1 MSVSDADVAAAEE
14 VAAVPAGRLGAAL
27 SLPALGAILFWSGVS
42 PFGKYA
48 LDEMPA
54 MVYIALRPVLAAVLV
69 FGVMTLLRK
78 PMRIERQDWRRF
90 ATAGI
95 CLIGLSQLLFMGGL
109 SLTSVSHLI
118 ILSSTSPLI
127 GAIYRWW
134 RHGERPDRRSAVALS
149 LGFLGVLL
157 VVGDAGSTE
166 GTSLVGDLLAVAAGA
181 TWVAATIYPQPLVQ
195 KYGAARATGWFLLL
209 PALVF
214 LPVGLLW
221 IGDLRAAPPPN
232 LAWVAL
238 AYGAVGMLAGNTL
251 WQRAVQ
257 EVGPSRTLI
266 YLYLEPFIVLI
277 IAALALDERLTII
290 QALGGVL
297 AMVGVILVRKR

>member
-1 MSVSDADVAAAEE
+1 MNATETE
-14 VAAVPAGRLGAAL
+14 AVPGARSARIGAAI

-48 LDEMPA
+48 MDEMPA
-54 MVYIALRPVLAAVLV
+54 MVYIALRPVLAAALV

-78 PMRIERQDWRRF
+78 PMRIDRADFPRF
-90 ATAGI
+90 VVAGI
-95 CLIGLSQLLFMGGL
+95 FLIGFSQLLFMGGL

-127 GAIYRWW
+127 GALYRWI
-134 RHGERPDRRSAVALS
+134 RTREMPDRRSALALV
-149 LGFLGVLL
+149 LGFIGVIL
-157 VVGDAGSTE
+157 VVGGAASTE
-166 GTSLVGDLLAVAAGA
+166 GTSLAGDLLALAAGA
-181 TWVAATIYPQPLVQ
+181 TWVGATVYPQPLVQ
-195 KYGAARATGWFLLL
+195 KYGAPRATGWFLLL
-209 PALVF
+209 SSLAL
-214 LPVGLLW
+214 LPLGLFW
-221 IGDLRAAPPPN
+221 VGDLRLDPPPT

-238 AYGAVGMLAGNTL
+238 VYGAVGMLAGNTL

-277 IAALALDERLTII
+277 IAALALDERLTML
-290 QALGGVL
+290 QALGGIL
-297 AMVGVILVRKR
+297 AMAGVNLVRKR

>member
-1 MSVSDADVAAAEE
+1 MSVGE
-14 VAAVPAGRLGAAL
+14 AAVEGTKSRIGAAI

-48 LDEMPA
+48 MDEMPA
-54 MVYIALRPVLAAVLV
+54 MVYIALRPTLAALLV
-69 FGVMTLLRK
+69 FGAMTVLRK
-78 PMRIERQDWRRF
+78 SMRIERQDLRRF
-90 ATAGI
+90 IVAGVF
-95 CLIGLSQLLFMGGL
+95 LIGLSQLLFMGGL
-109 SLTSVSHLI
+109 SMTSVSHLI

-127 GAIYRWW
+127 GAVYRWL
-134 RHGERPDRRSAVALS
+134 RLGDRPDRRSALALA

-166 GTSLVGDLLAVAAGA
+166 GTSLKGDLLAVAAGA
-181 TWVAATIYPQPLVQ
+181 TWVGATIYPQPLVQ
-195 KYGAARATGWFLLL
+195 KYGAARSTGWFLLL

-214 LPVGLLW
+214 FPIGMLW
-221 IGDLRAAPPPN
+221 LGDVRADPPPN

-257 EVGPSRTLI
+257 DVGPSRTLI
-266 YLYLEPFIVLI
+266 YLYLEPFIVLV
-277 IAALALDERLTII
+277 IAALALDERLTVV

-297 AMVGVILVRKR
+297 AMVGVALVRKR

>member
-1 MSVSDADVAAAEE
+1 MNASDAAVNAESRGYAARA
-14 VAAVPAGRLGAAL
+14 GAAI

-48 LDEMPA
+48 LDEMPP
-54 MVYIALRPVLAAVLV
+54 MVYIALRPVIAAVLV
-69 FGVMTLLRK
+69 FGAMTLLRK
-78 PMRIERQDWRRF
+78 PMRIERSDYGRF
-90 ATAGI
+90 VIAGV

-127 GAIYRWW
+127 GALYRWW
-134 RHGERPDRRSAVALS
+134 RYGDRPDRRSAVALA

-157 VVGDAGSTE
+157 VVGDAGASE
-166 GTSLVGDLLAVAAGA
+166 GTSLKGDLLALAAGA
-181 TWVAATIYPQPLVQ
+181 TWVAATVYPQPLVQ

-214 LPVGLLW
+214 LPVGLFWL
-221 IGDLRAAPPPN
+221 GDVRASPPPN

-238 AYGAVGMLAGNTL
+238 VYGAVGMLAGNTL

-257 EVGPSRTLI
+257 DVGPSRTLI

-277 IAALALDERLTII
+277 IAALALDERLTVV

-297 AMVGVILVRKR
+297 AMIGVILVRKR

>member
-1 MSVSDADVAAAEE
+1 MDMSASDAAVDSEE
-14 VAAVPAGRLGAAL
+14 RSLSARAGAAI
-27 SLPALGAILFWSGVS
+27 SFPALGAILFWSGVS

-48 LDEMPA
+48 LNEMPP
-54 MVYIALRPVLAAVLV
+54 MVYIALRPVIAAALV
-69 FGVMTLLRK
+69 FGVMALLRK
-78 PMRIERQDWRRF
+78 PMRIERQDSRRF
-90 ATAGI
+90 VIAGV

-118 ILSSTSPLI
+118 ILSSTSPLM
-127 GAIYRWW
+127 GALYRWW
-134 RHGERPDRRSAVALS
+134 RHGDRPDRRSAIALA

-166 GTSLVGDLLAVAAGA
+166 GTSLLGDLLAVAAGA
-181 TWVAATIYPQPLVQ
+181 VWVAATIYPQPLVQ
-195 KYGAARATGWFLLL
+195 KYGPTRATGWFLLL

-214 LPVGLLW
+214 LPIGMLW
-221 IGDLRAAPPPN
+221 FGDLRATPPPT

-238 AYGAVGMLAGNTL
+238 VYGAVGMLAGNTL

-277 IAALALDERLTII
+277 IAALALDERLTLI

-297 AMVGVILVRKR
+297 AMVGVMLVRKR

>member
-1 MSVSDADVAAAEE
+1 MA
-14 VAAVPAGRLGAAL
+14 
-27 SLPALGAILFWSGVS
+27 

-48 LDEMPA
+48 LNEMPA
-54 MVYIALRPVLAAVLV
+54 MVYIALRPVIAAALV
-69 FGVMTLLRK
+69 FTIMTLLRK
-78 PMRIERQDWRRF
+78 PMRIERQDFPRF
-90 ATAGI
+90 FVAGV

-127 GAIYRWW
+127 GALYRWW
-134 RHGERPDRRSAVALS
+134 RHGDRPDRRSAFALM

-157 VVGDAGSTE
+157 VVGAAGSTD
-166 GTSLVGDLLAVAAGA
+166 GTSLKGDILALAAGA

-195 KYGAARATGWFLLL
+195 KYGAARSTGWFLLL
-209 PALVF
+209 PALIF
-214 LPVGLLW
+214 LPVGMFWL
-221 IGDLRAAPPPN
+221 GGLRAAPPPN

-238 AYGAVGMLAGNTL
+238 AYGSVGMLAGNTL

-266 YLYLEPFIVLI
+266 YLYLEPFIVLV
-277 IAALALDERLTII
+277 IAALALDERLTVI
-290 QALGGVL
+290 QAIGGVL
-297 AMVGVILVRKR
+297 AMVGVMLVRKR

>member
-1 MSVSDADVAAAEE
+1 VSASEAEVEKPSAESAA
-14 VAAVPAGRLGAAL
+14 RIGAAI

-48 LDEMPA
+48 MDEMPA
-54 MVYIALRPVLAAVLV
+54 MVYIALRPVLAAALV

-78 PMRIERQDWRRF
+78 PMRIDRADFPRF
-90 ATAGI
+90 VVAGI
-95 CLIGLSQLLFMGGL
+95 FLIGFSQLLFMGGL

-127 GAIYRWW
+127 GALYRWI
-134 RHGERPDRRSAVALS
+134 RTREMPDRRSALALV
-149 LGFLGVLL
+149 LGFIGVIL
-157 VVGDAGSTE
+157 VVGGAASTE
-166 GTSLVGDLLAVAAGA
+166 GTSLAGDLLALAAGA
-181 TWVAATIYPQPLVQ
+181 TWVGATVYPQPLVQ
-195 KYGAARATGWFLLL
+195 KYGAPRATGWFLLL
-209 PALVF
+209 SSLAL
-214 LPVGLLW
+214 LPLGLFW
-221 IGDLRAAPPPN
+221 VGDLRLDPPPT

-238 AYGAVGMLAGNTL
+238 VYGAVGMLAGNTL

-277 IAALALDERLTII
+277 IAALALDERLTML
-290 QALGGVL
+290 QALGGIL
-297 AMVGVILVRKR
+297 AMAGVILVQKR

>member
-1 MSVSDADVAAAEE
+1 MNPSETVVEAE
-14 VAAVPAGRLGAAL
+14 PAGVTARVGAAI

-54 MVYIALRPVLAAVLV
+54 MVYIALRPVIAAALV
-69 FGVMTLLRK
+69 FGVMTLLGK
-78 PMRIERQDWRRF
+78 SMRIERQDYRRF
-90 ATAGI
+90 VIAGV

-109 SLTSVSHLI
+109 ALTSVSHLI

-127 GAIYRWW
+127 GALYRWW
-134 RHGERPDRRSAVALS
+134 RYHERPDRRSAMALA
-149 LGFLGVLL
+149 LGFAGVLL

-166 GTSLVGDLLAVAAGA
+166 GTSLAGDLLAVAAGA
-181 TWVAATIYPQPLVQ
+181 TWVGATIYPQPLVQ
-195 KYGAARATGWFLLL
+195 KYGPARSTGWFLLL

-214 LPVGLLW
+214 LPIGLFW
-221 IGDLRAAPPPN
+221 VGDLRASPPPN

-277 IAALALDERLTII
+277 IAALALDERLTLI
-290 QALGGVL
+290 QAFGGIL
-297 AMVGVILVRKR
+297 ALIGVILVRKR

>member
-1 MSVSDADVAAAEE
+1 
-14 VAAVPAGRLGAAL
+14 
-27 SLPALGAILFWSGVS
+27 
-42 PFGKYA
+42 
-48 LDEMPA
+48 MPP
-54 MVYIALRPVLAAVLV
+54 MVYIALRPVIAAVLV
-69 FGVMTLLRK
+69 FGAMTLLRK
-78 PMRIERQDWRRF
+78 PMGIERSDYGRF
-90 ATAGI
+90 VIAGV

-127 GAIYRWW
+127 GALYRWW
-134 RHGERPDRRSAVALS
+134 RYGDRPDRRSAVALA

-157 VVGDAGSTE
+157 VVGDSGASE
-166 GTSLVGDLLAVAAGA
+166 GTSLKGDLLALAAGA
-181 TWVAATIYPQPLVQ
+181 TWVAATVYPQPLVQ

-214 LPVGLLW
+214 LPVGLFWL
-221 IGDLRAAPPPN
+221 GDVRASPPPN

-238 AYGAVGMLAGNTL
+238 VYGAVGMLAGNTL

-257 EVGPSRTLI
+257 DVGPSRTLI

-277 IAALALDERLTII
+277 IAALALDERLTVV

-297 AMVGVILVRKR
+297 AMIGVILVRKR

>member
-1 MSVSDADVAAAEE
+1 MSASEAEAATA
-14 VAAVPAGRLGAAL
+14 PAIASSRLGAAI

-48 LDEMPA
+48 MDEMPA
-54 MVYIALRPVLAAVLV
+54 LVYIALRATLAAALV

-78 PMRIERQDWRRF
+78 PMRIERQDLRHF
-90 ATAGI
+90 IVAGVF
-95 CLIGLSQLLFMGGL
+95 LIGFSQLLFMGGL

-127 GAIYRWW
+127 AALYRWF
-134 RHGERPDRRSAVALS
+134 RFGDRPDRRSALALT
-149 LGFLGVLL
+149 LGFVGVLL
-157 VVGDAGSTE
+157 VVGDAGSSE
-166 GTSLVGDLLAVAAGA
+166 GTSLKGDLLAVAAGA
-181 TWVAATIYPQPLVQ
+181 TWVGATIYPQPLVQ

-214 LPVGLLW
+214 LPVGMLW
-221 IGDLRAAPPPN
+221 LGDVRADPPPN

-238 AYGAVGMLAGNTL
+238 VYGAVGMLAGNTL

-257 EVGPSRTLI
+257 DVGPSRTLI
-266 YLYLEPFIVLI
+266 YLYLEPFIVLV
-277 IAALALDERLTII
+277 IAALFLGERLTLI
-290 QALGGVL
+290 QAAGGIL
-297 AMVGVILVRKR
+297 ALIGVVLVRKR

>member
-1 MSVSDADVAAAEE
+1 MSASEAEIE
-14 VAAVPAGRLGAAL
+14 SAAVSSPGRIGKAI
-27 SLPALGAILFWSGVS
+27 SIPALGAILFWSGVS

-54 MVYIALRPVLAAVLV
+54 MVYIALRPVIAALLV
-69 FGVMTLLRK
+69 FGIMTALRK
-78 PMRIERQDWRRF
+78 SMRIERVDWGRF
-90 ATAGI
+90 VIAGVF
-95 CLIGLSQLLFMGGL
+95 LIGFSQLLFMGGL

-118 ILSSTSPLI
+118 ILSSTSPLM
-127 GAIYRWW
+127 AALYRWY
-134 RHGERPDRRSAVALS
+134 RFGDRPDRRSGLALV

-157 VVGDAGSTE
+157 VVGDAASSE

-181 TWVAATIYPQPLVQ
+181 TWVGATIYPQPLVH

-214 LPVGLLW
+214 LPIGMLW
-221 IGDLRAAPPPN
+221 FGEVRADPPPH

-266 YLYLEPFIVLI
+266 YLYLEPFIVLV
-277 IAALALDERLTII
+277 IAALALDERLTLI
-290 QALGGVL
+290 QALGGIL
-297 AMVGVILVRKR
+297 AMVGVVLVRKR

>member
-1 MSVSDADVAAAEE
+1 MNASDADIAAAEE
-14 VAAVPAGRLGAAL
+14 VSSVRAGRFGAAI

-48 LDEMPA
+48 LDEMPP
-54 MVYIALRPVLAAVLV
+54 MVYIALRPMIAAALV

-78 PMRIERQDWRRF
+78 PMRIERQDYRRF
-90 ATAGI
+90 VIAGV

-127 GAIYRWW
+127 GALYRWQ
-134 RHGERPDRRSAVALS
+134 RHGERPDRRSAVALA
-149 LGFLGVLL
+149 LGFLGVVL
-157 VVGDAGSTE
+157 VVGDAKASE
-166 GTSLVGDLLAVAAGA
+166 GTSLAGDLLALAAGA
-181 TWVAATIYPQPLVQ
+181 TWVAATVYPQPLVQ

-209 PALVF
+209 PALVL
-214 LPVGLLW
+214 LPVGMIWL
-221 IGDLRAAPPPN
+221 GDLRATPPPN

-238 AYGAVGMLAGNTL
+238 VYGAVGMLAGNTL

-277 IAALALDERLTII
+277 IAALALNERLTVI

-297 AMVGVILVRKR
+297 AMIGVILVRKR